1 MSGKERMGR
10 LLSALEKY
18 KYVAL
23 VALVGVLLLVWP
35 APDSRETADAQAQP
49 RADPFATEELE
60 GRLERALSQVE
71 GAGQVTVLLTLDA
84 SPRQVLAQEGRS
96 VVGEDRTERETE
108 VILAA
113 KGSGTQEP
121 VELQQLGPSYR
132 GALVVAAGGDDP
144 AVRLSLIQAV
154 SALTGLG
161 SDKISICKGK

>member
-1 MSGKERMGR
+1 M
-10 LLSALEKY
+10 
-18 KYVAL
+18 
-23 VALVGVLLLVWP
+23 
-35 APDSRETADAQAQP
+35 
-49 RADPFATEELE
+49 
-60 GRLERALSQVE
+60 
-71 GAGQVTVLLTLDA
+71 TVVLTLDA

-113 KGSGTQEP
+113 RGSGTQEP

>member
-1 MSGKERMGR
+1 MSGKKGMDRFV
-10 LLSALEKY
+10 SALEKY

-23 VALVGVLLLVWP
+23 VALVGVLLLIWP
-35 APDSRETADAQAQP
+35 TPSERETTSAQAQP
-49 RADPFATEELE
+49 RADPFAAGELE
-60 GRLERALSQVE
+60 GRLEQALSQVE
-71 GAGQVTVLLTLDA
+71 GAGRVTVVLTLDT

-96 VVGEDRTERETE
+96 VEGEGRTERETE
-108 VILAA
+108 VILAS
-113 KGSGTQEP
+113 KGSGGQEP
-121 VELQQLGPSYR
+121 VEVQQLGPSYR

>member
-1 MSGKERMGR
+1 MSGKERTGR
-10 LLSALEKY
+10 LIAALEKY

-35 APDSRETADAQAQP
+35 TTDGRETADAQAQP

-71 GAGQVTVLLTLDA
+71 GAGQVTVVLTLDA

-96 VVGEDRTERETE
+96 VVGEGRTERETE

-113 KGSGTQEP
+113 RGSGTQEP

-144 AVRLSLIQAV
+144 SVRLSLIQAV

>member
-1 MSGKERMGR
+1 MSGKEKMGR
-10 LLSALEKY
+10 LASALEKY

-23 VALVGVLLLVWP
+23 VALVGLLLLMWP
-35 APDSRETADAQAQP
+35 APNDRETADAQAQP

-60 GRLERALSQVE
+60 GRLERALSRVE
-71 GAGQVTVLLTLDA
+71 GAGQVTVVLTLDA
-84 SPRQVLAQEGRS
+84 SPRQVLAQEGRA
-96 VVGEDRTERETE
+96 VEGEGRTERETE
-108 VILAA
+108 VVLAS
-113 KGSGTQEP
+113 KGAQGQEP
-121 VELQQLGPSYR
+121 VKLQQLGPSYR

>member
-35 APDSRETADAQAQP
+35 TPDSRETADTQAQP

-71 GAGQVTVLLTLDA
+71 GAGQVTVVLTLDA

-113 KGSGTQEP
+113 RGSGTQEP

>member
-10 LLSALEKY
+10 FISALEKY

-23 VALVGVLLLVWP
+23 MAIVGVLLLIWP
-35 APDSRETADAQAQP
+35 TPDGRETADAQAQP
-49 RADPFATEELE
+49 RADPFAAEELE
-60 GRLERALSQVE
+60 GRLEQALSQVE
-71 GAGQVTVLLTLDA
+71 GAGQVTVVLTLDA

-96 VVGEDRTERETE
+96 IVGEGRTERETE

-113 KGSGTQEP
+113 RGSGTQEP